1 MHKFL
6 RSIGFAE
13 IKKADLKIILDEAIE
28 RPKRVKVTR
37 DYEGNELVEFAKQY
51 GEGFGIIVR
60 GSIDEEEN
68 FRMDYYVPY
77 VEGEELST
85 GAQIDIEKHAEKE
98 SYAGI
103 CDDIRL
109 GVSLIFYVQNVADFL
124 SEYRHNI
131 YTRDIHG
138 ASLSGLSTDGRI
150 LLPVQQNGVKNQ
162 ALKADKRNELIVQ
175 ARAGNEEA
183 MESLALQDLEI
194 YNSISNRLKKE
205 DVLSIVDTTFMP
217 YGIESDH
224 YGVIGT
230 ILEVKQAENNITEEK
245 VYILKIKCNDIVFT
259 ISINTLDLIGE
270 PQVGRR
276 FKGSI
281 WMQGNLNL

>member
-13 IKKADLKIILDEAIE
+13 IKKADLKMILDEAVE
-28 RPKRVKVTR
+28 RPNRVKVTK
-37 DYEGNELVEFAKQY
+37 DSEGNELIEFGKQY
-51 GEGFGIIVR
+51 GDGFGIIVR

-131 YTRDIHG
+131 YTKDIHG
-138 ASLSGLSTDGRI
+138 ASLSGLSTEGRI
-150 LLPVQQNGVKNQ
+150 LLPVQQDGVKNQ
-162 ALKADKRNELIVQ
+162 ASKADKRNELIAQ
-175 ARAGNEEA
+175 ARTGKEEA
-183 MESLALQDLEI
+183 MESLALADLEI

-230 ILEVKQAENNITEEK
+230 ILEVKQTENNITDEK
-245 VYILKIKCNDIVFT
+245 VYILKVKCNDIVFT
-259 ISINTLDLIGE
+259 ISINALDLIGE

-276 FKGSI
+276 FRGSI